1 MHEKHVSMSDIST
14 QDFVDKTVSLAK
26 LRSLKYDELTPKGN
40 RSRKYCIFTKNEK
53 YFS

>member
-26 LRSLKYDELTPKGN
+26 LRTLKYDELTAKGN
-40 RSRKYCIFTKNEK
+40 RNRKYCIFTINEK